1 MLNHTVL
8 EGTNMAYKKDQK
20 MSATAVKKLVTNQT
34 QKMWNKEEAQW
45 EQISLSTVVKGP
57 AVVTEVIEMKPYLL
71 MTAET
76 ETHRLRW
83 NWKKDHGDFHFR
95 ATPLE
100 KLAEFEE
107 RRLENQK
114 KRMEYKGEDE

>member
-1 MLNHTVL
+1 MLNHIVL
-8 EGTNMAYKKDQK
+8 EGITMAYKKDQK
-20 MSATAVKKLVTNQT
+20 MSATAVKKLVTNHT

-45 EQISLSTVVKGP
+45 EQIALSTVIKGP
-57 AVVTEVIEMKPYLL
+57 AVITEVIEMKPYLL

-83 NWKKDHGDFHFR
+83 NWKKDYGDFHFR
-95 ATPLE
+95 ATTLE

-114 KRMEYKGEDE
+114 KRKENQEE